1 MKQINELRKLSTED
15 LKEKLEELKE
25 ENLKQEIKMFNKTGS
40 STIIRNY
47 PTAHEENKFGNISK
61 IKKNIA
67 RIKTI
72 LAERSKLS

>member
-1 MKQINELRKLSTED
+1 MKQINEFRKLSTED
-15 LKEKLEELKE
+15 IKEKLEELKKE
-25 ENLKQEIKMFNKTGS
+25 KLKQEVKMFNKTGS
-40 STIIRNY
+40 SKIIRNN
-47 PTAHEENKFGNISK
+47 PSVHEDNKFGNISK

>member
-1 MKQINELRKLSTED
+1 MKQMNELRKLSTED

-47 PTAHEENKFGNISK
+47 PITHEENKFGNISK